1 MERNND
7 KKQQIN
13 LTSLLSRFKIKNIA
27 INHIYLIEA
36 YLSQIINKLLFLFK
50 KFYSLFNIYII

>member
-1 MERNND
+1 MEQNND

-27 INHIYLIEA
+27 INNIYLIEA